1 MSQPAQQDVPGTQS
15 AMTPKPDRGDDT
27 NRGTGQLSVEVVA
40 VITGGDS
47 GSGRSWSRAT
57 SPGRSTGATS
67 PPPRCASSAAST
79 SSSST
84 RRSR

>member
-1 MSQPAQQDVPGTQS
+1 MSQPAQQDVPGTLS
-15 AMTPKPDRGDDT
+15 AMTPEPDCGEET
-27 NRGTGQLSVEVVA
+27 YGGTGQLSVEVD

-47 GSGRSWSRAT
+47 GTGRSWSRAT
-57 SPGRSTGATS
+57 PAGRGTAGTS
-67 PPPRCASSAAST
+67 SPPRCASSAAST